1 MYCYEYDTGT
11 RSVQYIKND
20 FKTEQLSFT
29 SNVTKFSLY
38 AAKKNATKKICEDC
52 IFMYSAV
59 ICWQNLT

>member
-29 SNVTKFSLY
+29 SNVTKLKILSLRSQ
-38 AAKKNATKKICEDC
+38 KKMPLKKYVRIAFLCT
-52 IFMYSAV
+52 V
-59 ICWQNLT
+59 R